1 MLKTLKLFFGN
12 KEANPYLVVL
22 CLLLASISETLGI
35 GTLLPVIAMA
45 AGSTS
50 AGSSAVAQYA
60 ETALSWVGLDL
71 SFGALV
77 FMVAVFVILSAV
89 LTYSALAY
97 AARAGARVATALR
110 GRLLAAVFNARW
122 GYFSDKKS
130 GGISNLIGGEAGK
143 AGEYYVVA
151 ANVVSS
157 VIGAVAFA
165 VIALFMNWQ
174 LALAAAAFGLVM
186 TLGLERFVRQARKA
200 SYRQTDRTTALLSD
214 MVDAIANIKPLKTM
228 HRYGPIL
235 AGVDRTFQK
244 LRKAAIRRELAKAG
258 LAQSGTATF
267 AVVACAGLYVAHVLL
282 AVPFPDL
289 LVSALIL
296 NKVVSAVSKAQRLN
310 QMATLLESSQV
321 RTMELITEAEASRE
335 VNDGRKSPEIAQG
348 CRFENVDFFHGDI
361 QILRG
366 VSLDI
371 PGNAI
376 TVLSGPSGA
385 GKTTIIDLLIGLHR
399 PATGRILIGGTP
411 IEDVDIVKWRKQVGY
426 VPQELSLF
434 HSTVRMN
441 LTLGD
446 ETITDADVMAALD
459 KAGATAFV
467 AAMPLGLD
475 TDVGEMG
482 TKLSGGQ
489 RQRISL
495 ARALV
500 GNPKILVLDE
510 VTSALDPDTEAGIV
524 DNIAGLR
531 GGYTIVAITHRPAWT
546 RIADRL
552 YRVAEGRVTEDVER
566 EALAAGPA

>member
-1 MLKTLKLFFGN
+1 MLKTLRLFFGN

-22 CLLLASISETLGI
+22 CLLLASISETVGI
-35 GTLLPVIAMA
+35 STLLPVISMA

-50 AGSSAVAQYA
+50 AGSSAIAGYA
-60 ETALSWVGLDL
+60 EAILGTVGVPL

-77 FMVAVFVILSAV
+77 LTVAVFVILSAF

-110 GRLLAAVFNARW
+110 GRLLSAVFNARW
-122 GYFSDKKS
+122 GYFSDKKA

-157 VIGAVAFA
+157 VIEAIAFA
-165 VIALFMNWQ
+165 VIALLMNWK
-174 LALAAAAFGLVM
+174 LAIAAAAFGLVL

-214 MVDAIANIKPLKTM
+214 MVDAIANIKPLKSM

-235 AGVDRTFQK
+235 MGVDKTFQK
-244 LRKAAIRRELAKAG
+244 LRKAAVRRELAKAG
-258 LAQSGTATF
+258 LAQSGTASF
-267 AVVACAGLYVAHVLL
+267 AVVACAGLYVAHTLL
-282 AVPFPDL
+282 EVPFPDL

-310 QMATLLESSQV
+310 QMATLLEGSQV
-321 RTMELITEAEASRE
+321 RTMELIHEAEASRE
-335 VNDGRKSPEIAQG
+335 VNDGKSAPDISCG
-348 CRFENVDFFHGDI
+348 CHFEHVDFFHGDR
-361 QILRG
+361 QILQD

-371 PGNAI
+371 RSNAI

-399 PATGRILIGGTP
+399 PAAGRILIGNVP
-411 IEDVDIVKWRKQVGY
+411 IEEVDILQWRKQVGY

-446 ETITDADVMAALD
+446 DSITDAQVMAALE
-459 KAGATAFV
+459 KAGAIGFIS
-467 AAMPLGLD
+467 AMPKGLD

-510 VTSALDPDTEAGIV
+510 VTSALDPDTEAEIV

-531 GGYTIVAITHRPAWT
+531 GGYMIIAITHRPAWT

-552 YRVAEGRVTEDVER
+552 YRVSEGRVAVDEFRITT
-566 EALAAGPA
+566 AP